1 MGKQDKTNCMRV
13 LESKKIPYTP
23 HLYEADPTLS
33 GEDIARILQEAPD
46 QVFKTLVTDERTAAL
61 MYEQLRSEMMS

>member
-13 LESKKIPYTP
+13 LESRKIAYTP

-33 GEDIARILQEAPD
+33 GEDIAGILH
-46 QVFKTLVTDERTAAL
+46 
-61 MYEQLRSEMMS
+61 